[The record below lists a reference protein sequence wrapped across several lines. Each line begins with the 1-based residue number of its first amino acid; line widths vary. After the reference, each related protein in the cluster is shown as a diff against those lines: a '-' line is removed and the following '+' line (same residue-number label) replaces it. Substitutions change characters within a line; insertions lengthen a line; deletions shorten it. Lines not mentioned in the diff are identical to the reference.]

1 VTSIWALIDK
11 AEAVALRPGD
21 TLVLHYREHLS
32 ASEAAAI
39 RERAEAALPDNKV
52 VVVRADAVRVE
63 SEERPEHAACRRP
76 S

>member
-1 VTSIWALIDK
+1 MDLTEL
-11 AEAVALRPGD
+11 AEGLALRPGD

-32 ASEAAAI
+32 ISEAARI
-39 RERAEAALPDNKV
+39 RERAEAALPKNKV

-63 SEERPEHAACRRP
+63 SEERPEHRACRRP